1 MSILSMM
8 LVAVLGQVTAAEK
21 WVQKNPA
28 LADAFVEK
36 CRKATPEY
44 IESQT
49 KKAKAA
55 IVQHPAVL
63 KRIQRTPI
71 NVAQGK
77 TLIKNG
83 IVTQYGSPEAKAL
96 AVEKAKQEK
105 SAAEQK
111 IEDLSQLNGRI
122 RFTELIS
129 LDVDSL
135 GTIDAFRVFQV
146 VDKSHAIVR
155 LDDLKGDIWMECD
168 TSRMVDGKRY
178 ELKEPTIAIVVGT
191 RQYETAGESVRT
203 IPFVATI
210 PTSQIEP
217 SAKKE

>member
-8 LVAVLGQVTAAEK
+8 FLAVLGQAAAAEK
-21 WVQKNPA
+21 WVQQNPE
-28 LADAFVEK
+28 LVEAFVEK
-36 CRKATPEY
+36 CKKATPEY

-49 KKAKAA
+49 KKAKTTIA
-55 IVQHPAVL
+55 QHPAVL

-71 NVAQGK
+71 NTAQGK

-83 IVTQYGSPEAKAL
+83 VVTQYGSPEAKVL

-111 IEDLSQLNGRI
+111 IEDMAQLVGRV
-122 RFTELIS
+122 RFTALSS
-129 LDVDSL
+129 LEVDTL

-155 LDDLKGDIWMECD
+155 LDDLKGDVWIECD
-168 TSRMVDGKRY
+168 TRRMVDGKRY

-191 RQYETAGESVRT
+191 KQYETAGESVRT

-217 SAKKE
+217 SANKD